1 MDMEPMEAKHMM
13 QGAGTFD
20 RLVGEGTRRRNLVL
34 LQLKVASCWLAV
46 FIYIYTT
53 NPGSECKHRYIIKAA
68 SAMRYCERPLGRHQA
83 VDTIIHLGDKPD
95 VAAPCPQS
103 LAQWHLR

>member
-46 FIYIYTT
+46 FIYIPRTLDL
-53 NPGSECKHRYIIKAA
+53 SA
-68 SAMRYCERPLGRHQA
+68 SI
-83 VDTIIHLGDKPD
+83 DTSSKPR
-95 VAAPCPQS
+95 
-103 LAQWHLR
+103 LRCVTASGPWDAIRR